1 MLLHRQGTK
10 KVSLSKS
17 RNDQP
22 HSTVWHLFADPDPYP
37 VFPLPSRSQTAAG
50 GSPMKS
56 PSKMRGSGEKE
67 IFFSAGVMSFGRV
80 KSFEKANSS
89 QRQNRN
95 QKLFPG
101 NSCGGSNAIP
111 TESSGFLL
119 KSSSKKKE
127 KEKEK
132 KRQKEQ
138 DVEFEL
144 HSASG
149 ISNAETN
156 PRDGQDLGGVAGGSG
171 SGKGKRQEEKW
182 MGESFL
188 PFPCSFALLR
198 VMAQVG
204 ESKMQN
210 ANADCI
216 IFVGGR
222 IDILVA
228 DKRRMSEQ
236 DAPPH
241 VLESKQTALRPNVIA
256 NANTDVNNHGA
267 ASYVFA
273 PALEPHAVPSR
284 PISYENHQPISE
296 PQFQGH
302 TQPPIPTPTS
312 TSTSPPQS
320 TSVITS
326 TSSNSSL
333 LLSEEDGTPTP
344 RASCRLS
351 ASQRSIRL
359 KSVPSVVDTDQS
371 YLEERRGGVG
381 SLEREGVDLSPSS
394 AYVTAPTTTTE
405 ELSTDVS
412 PNKLPA
418 PAGHEH
424 GQYPPPGPEKNGPS
438 SFDIPLQIRAP
449 TPRRERDTI
458 HGIVAQYAES
468 HSDIVNEG
476 TVSQGSRG
484 TYDTHL
490 DETKSVDS
498 ARPSFYGGTMDNEAG
513 QYNGFLGERDE
524 DGDRET
530 DRDGETETEG
540 EGEGDEVLR
549 PPAPE
554 MIFDLTPGR
563 EPSPARYKHGEPLHF
578 GMSRIKL

>member
-1 MLLHRQGTK
+1 
-10 KVSLSKS
+10 
-17 RNDQP
+17 
-22 HSTVWHLFADPDPYP
+22 
-37 VFPLPSRSQTAAG
+37 
-50 GSPMKS
+50 MKS
-56 PSKMRGSGEKE
+56 PSKMRGSGERE

-182 MGESFL
+182 M
-188 PFPCSFALLR
+188 
-198 VMAQVG
+198 
-204 ESKMQN
+204 
-210 ANADCI
+210 
-216 IFVGGR
+216 
-222 IDILVA
+222 DILVA

-344 RASCRLS
+344 RASYRLS

-412 PNKLPA
+412 PNKFPV

-490 DETKSVDS
+490 DETKRVDS

-513 QYNGFLGERDE
+513 QYNGFLGERDG